1 MVKITLLRKNS
12 IENELKKRMSST
24 LPIEGVFVMFDNAS
38 GFIDLL
44 KNAVRTSGS
53 ISHSPLAYMA
63 SEILRRI
70 PKKCTCHESPPL

>member
-44 KNAVRTSGS
+44 KNDVYTSGS